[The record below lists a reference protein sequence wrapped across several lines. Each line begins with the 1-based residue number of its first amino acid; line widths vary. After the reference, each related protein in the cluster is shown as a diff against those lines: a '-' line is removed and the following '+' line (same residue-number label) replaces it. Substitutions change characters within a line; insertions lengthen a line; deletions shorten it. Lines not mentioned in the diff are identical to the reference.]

1 MTARDEMLSL
11 IQGRKPQY
19 SLPQPFYVDQQFF
32 DLDMELIWYR
42 DWLFAGHD
50 CELPKTGSYFT
61 LQVGAYPI
69 VVLRDKDGGIRA
81 FHNSCRHR
89 GSRVCNQPKGTAPKL
104 VCPLAPILNSDI
116 GKRKSGFF
124 LNL

>member
-50 CELPKTGSYFT
+50 CDHL
-61 LQVGAYPI
+61 
-69 VVLRDKDGGIRA
+69 
-81 FHNSCRHR
+81 C
-89 GSRVCNQPKGTAPKL
+89 
-104 VCPLAPILNSDI
+104 
-116 GKRKSGFF
+116 
-124 LNL
+124 